1 MQRADVFNLVSLAA
15 IQVSNA
21 LIPLL
26 VFPYVL
32 TVVGAEAYTKLA
44 MSEATAVAIIA
55 VVLYSFEVDGTSRI
69 IKLNWQKER
78 GQVAHI
84 FSSVLY
90 ARLFIFFVCVSI
102 ALVTAPF
109 LDSKFADFLLVW
121 LAIPLSYAIQPS
133 WLFQAIENNSKLAIF
148 TVSSRVLSAIF
159 IYIFVKKP
167 VDALLVPAIMGFFYV
182 VSALVSLFY
191 MHRLLGLKL
200 QKVPASVLMSFL
212 RDGRKIFTGNLA
224 VVLYRDLNVVI
235 LGIAQG
241 STTDIAAYS
250 IAEKIIKGLQATMRP
265 LNQIFFPKTLKLL
278 GASKRV
284 NRNHLKI
291 IWPCIYPQLMAL
303 CLILILAITAAVIAI
318 SIFFPDK
325 NIFEFYRIAILC
337 ALMIPATF
345 FGVANFML
353 GVAGLNFLNEQKYMY
368 RSILGSGMISIF
380 FCYLLSMKFDA
391 IGAALTFS
399 IAEGFL
405 FILIL
410 GRFFLARYH

>member
-69 IKLNWQKER
+69 IKINWQEELD
-78 GQVAHI
+78 QVAHI

-90 ARLFIFFVCVSI
+90 ARLFLFFICVSI
-102 ALVTAPF
+102 ALALAPF
-109 LDSKFADFLLVW
+109 LESKFADFLLIW

-133 WLFQAIENNSKLAIF
+133 WLFQAIENNSKLAIY

-159 IYIFVKKP
+159 IFIFVKKP

-182 VSALVSLFY
+182 ASALVLLFY
-191 MHRLLGLKL
+191 AHRLLGLKL
-200 QKVPASVLMSFL
+200 QKVPPSVLMSYL
-212 RDGRKIFTGNLA
+212 WDGRKIFTGNIA
-224 VVLYRDLNVVI
+224 VILYRDLNVVI
-235 LGIAQG
+235 LGLAQG
-241 STTDIAAYS
+241 IATDIAAYS

-278 GASKRV
+278 GGSKGV
-284 NRNHLKI
+284 NRNHLKV
-291 IWPCIYPQLMAL
+291 IWPCIYPQLLAL
-303 CLILILAITAAVIAI
+303 CLILILAITVALIAI
-318 SIFFPDK
+318 LIFFPDK
-325 NIFEFYRIAILC
+325 NPSEFYRIAILC
-337 ALMIPATF
+337 GLMIPAIF

-353 GVAGLNFLNEQKYMY
+353 GIAGLNFLNEQKYMY
-368 RSILGSGMISIF
+368 RSILGCGVISILL
-380 FCYLLSMKFDA
+380 CYLLSMRFDA

-405 FILIL
+405 LLLIL
-410 GRFFLARYH
+410 RKFLSARDH